1 MGNGVDPLANVAC
14 TVLPSIS
21 VPLEGCKNSAHLL
34 KQEFYLFRILAR
46 ARGRHHPTLRA
57 VVHMLSSA
65 ISSEAYVPSSP
76 ASILSAKTPMF
87 VVQIRD
93 GRRLPSE
100 SLISASDNLQTSSTF
115 STGKVSFQSGI
126 TDGSENVRVHRISCG
141 CSSVAFLYLHPLLRQ
156 EQVRSNNKAATV

>member
-1 MGNGVDPLANVAC
+1 MVSALWQMWRVQFFHRSRSHSRDARTRRISSSRSSASSAYCVA
-14 TVLPSIS
+14 
-21 VPLEGCKNSAHLL
+21 H
-34 KQEFYLFRILAR
+34 

-126 TDGSENVRVHRISCG
+126 TDGSESVRVHRISCG